1 VSRLRACIECGRPA
15 RGTRCT
21 VHAKVAERRRGSPT
35 ARGYG
40 RDYQALRRQVL
51 AEEQAC
57 WLCGYPARVGDP
69 LTVDHVLP
77 LALGGVN
84 HQDERARCP
93 FELQLEARRS
103 D

>member
-1 VSRLRACIECGRPA
+1 
-15 RGTRCT
+15 